1 MSMVDKTHS
10 LYDFGSMV
18 DKYDRWYETPEGR
31 SHDKQQK
38 SAVRRLL
45 REVAPG
51 DRLLDVGC
59 GTGHW
64 SRFFTGLGFSVFGI
78 DISPQ
83 MIEKARS
90 HNWPGCR
97 FEVADAEHLPSTN
110 HSFEVVA
117 AMFTL
122 EFVANPDKVLAE
134 MCRCVKP
141 GGMLIVG
148 TLNKSDPLN
157 LDRIAQG
164 EEPYASAHM
173 FSPPELD
180 KMLAQ
185 CGQVRM
191 SGSLEAGRHDKIESV
206 PEEKRSDAFIIAEV
220 RP

>member
-1 MSMVDKTHS
+1 MSMVDKAHS
-10 LYDFGSMV
+10 LYDFGSMAH
-18 DKYDRWYETPEGR
+18 KYDRWYETPEGR
-31 SHDKQQK
+31 SHDRQQK

-45 REVAPG
+45 AKVAPG

-64 SRFFTGLGFSVFGI
+64 SCFFASLGFSVFGI
-78 DISPQ
+78 DISPR

-97 FEVADAEHLPSTN
+97 FEVADAEHLLSTDR
-110 HSFEVVA
+110 SFEVVA

-122 EFVANPDKVLAE
+122 EFVADPAEVLAE

-141 GGMLIVG
+141 GGRLIVG

-157 LDRIAQG
+157 CRRIARG
-164 EEPYASAHM
+164 EEPYASSRM
-173 FSPPELD
+173 FSPPELNQL
-180 KMLAQ
+180 LARH
-185 CGQVRM
+185 GKVRM
-191 SGSLEAGRHDKIESV
+191 SASLEAGRHHKTESV
-206 PEEKRSDAFIIAEV
+206 PEENRSDAFIIAEV